1 MNLSRRD
8 FLGRSTLL
16 GFGTSLPMFLSR
28 TALAAP
34 ATGRSGARD
43 TILVVVQL
51 TGGNDGLN
59 TVIPYAD
66 PEYRKLRPTIGIA
79 KNDVKKLTDELGLH
93 PAMTGFAG
101 LYEKSQLTVIQAVGY
116 PNPSQSHFRSMDI
129 WQAASTEEE
138 LTEGWLGQAMKQQ
151 TLPGFHLA
159 ASGNETAPLA
169 LAGAPTRVPSLT
181 SLADFQLRS
190 AATDAADKNR
200 QQQLIAST
208 SQATSSASPPLLDF
222 VRRTAAETYA
232 SSERLQKLSSSD
244 NAKAVYPNTPLAN
257 RLKLAAQLIDAE
269 VGARVIYLSLD
280 GFDTHAGQGAAT
292 GAHANLLQTLSDG
305 IAAFFRDLSARGQAE
320 RVCLMTFSE
329 FGRRARENG
338 SAGTDHG
345 SAAPMF
351 LAGPKVRPGVV
362 GKHPSLTRLDAGNL
376 AFAIDFR
383 RIYAAILTDWL
394 GIDSAPIVGKAY
406 PKWPDLF
413 VS

>member
-1 MNLSRRD
+1 MSLSRRD

-16 GFGTSLPMFLSR
+16 GFSSSLPAFLGQ
-28 TALAAP
+28 TARATPPAAR
-34 ATGRSGARD
+34 AGARE

-79 KNDVKKLTDELGLH
+79 KPDVKKLSDELGLH
-93 PAMTGFAG
+93 PAMAG
-101 LYEKSQLTVIQAVGY
+101 MADLYEKRQLSVIQAVGY

-129 WQAASTEEE
+129 WQAGSTEED
-138 LTEGWLGQAMKQQ
+138 LSEGWLGRAMKQKAM
-151 TLPGFHLA
+151 TGFHLA
-159 ASGNETAPLA
+159 ANGNETAPLA

-181 SLADFQLRS
+181 SLADFQLRTAAADAADQKRQRQLIS
-190 AATDAADKNR
+190 AAT
-200 QQQLIAST
+200 
-208 SQATSSASPPLLDF
+208 QATTPTPSPLLNF

-232 SSERLQKLSSSD
+232 SSERLRELSLKD
-244 NAKAVYPNTPLAN
+244 NSTVVYPNTSFAN

-269 VGARVIYLSLD
+269 VGARIVYLSLD
-280 GFDTHAGQGAAT
+280 GFDTHAGQGGGT
-292 GAHANLLQTLSDG
+292 GVHANLLQTLSEG

-351 LAGPKVRPGVV
+351 LIGPKVRAGIV
-362 GKHPSLTRLDAGNL
+362 GQHPSLTHLDAGNL
-376 AFAIDFR
+376 AFTIDFR

-394 GIDSAPIVGKAY
+394 GIDSDPIVGNAFA
-406 PKWPDLF
+406 KWSELF